1 MEHLRERYRD
11 QELSEEATSLML
23 KSWREKTN
31 KSYDSLFGRWHT
43 WCREREADPFSGP
56 ITNVINFLAFL
67 HEKGYQYNSVNS
79 YRSAISSVHEK
90 IDGYSVGQH
99 PMVTRLLK
107 GVFHNRPPLP
117 RYTSTWKVEQVL
129 TYIKAMC
136 SNQDLSLKQLTWKV
150 TMLLALTR
158 PSRST
163 DLSNLD
169 LTGRLFKPE
178 GALFAPRTLAKQS
191 RQGKPI
197 ANFFFPC
204 FPDDLNLCPVTTM
217 RAYEQRTA
225 PLRRG
230 YFCHSLSR
238 IRQSPPAL

>member
-1 MEHLRERYRD
+1 MD
-11 QELSEEATSLML
+11 VVPGEEYPHNSTTPTRGAEPHSRCRVSDHEGPFRLEAGSQAVPEDRPGL
-23 KSWREKTN
+23 GPIEV
-31 KSYDSLFGRWHT
+31 DLFASRLT
-43 WCREREADPFSGP
+43 TQCQVYFSWCREREADPFSGP

-107 GVFHNRPPLP
+107 GVFHNIPPLP

-129 TYIKAMC
+129 TYIKAMG

-169 LTGRLFKPE
+169 LTG
-178 GALFAPRTLAKQS
+178 
-191 RQGKPI
+191 
-197 ANFFFPC
+197 
-204 FPDDLNLCPVTTM
+204 
-217 RAYEQRTA
+217 
-225 PLRRG
+225 
-230 YFCHSLSR
+230 
-238 IRQSPPAL
+238 